1 MAFVVIAHPPSRE
14 LYEKVMG
21 KLGGADDP
29 PAGLIIH
36 TASEVDGRVRVVDVW
51 ESREASEA
59 FDRDKLMPAF
69 AAAGITPEMQ
79 AQAQPE
85 RCETFDVIRGRTT
98 AEAST

>member
-1 MAFVVIAHPPSRE
+1 MAFVVIAHPPSRDA
-14 LYEKVMG
+14 YEKVME
-21 KLGGADDP
+21 KLGSADDP

-36 TASEVDGRVRVVDVW
+36 TASELDGRVRVVDVW

-59 FDRDKLMPAF
+59 FERDRLMPAF

-85 RCETFDVIRGRTT
+85 RSETFDVLRGRDT
-98 AEAST
+98 AAST